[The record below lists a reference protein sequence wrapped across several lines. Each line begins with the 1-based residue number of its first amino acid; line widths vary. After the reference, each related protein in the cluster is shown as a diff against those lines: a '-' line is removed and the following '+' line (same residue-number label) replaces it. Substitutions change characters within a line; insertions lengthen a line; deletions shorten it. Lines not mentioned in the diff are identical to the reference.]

1 MTGCPVGRAGRGWV
15 SSLEVFRD
23 SEEFFVPSSRS
34 LCLNLA
40 AVLGASM
47 LVPAAGMDVL
57 EWLLASNYRKL
68 GFPWPEPYFEKELPI
83 F

>member
-57 EWLLASNYRKL
+57 E
-68 GFPWPEPYFEKELPI
+68 
-83 F
+83 